1 MTIKTKDLAMAFEV
15 PLTYTMRGIIASHHQ
30 QVPMDI
36 MIVAMA
42 EAAGRVMSS
51 GSKTN
56 LPQHTLAIRA
66 RIREAFENALNTTVS
81 AIIVDEPINTV

>member
-1 MTIKTKDLAMAFEV
+1 MTINPKELAKAFEA

-42 EAAGRVMSS
+42 EAAGRVMSG

-56 LPQHTLAIRA
+56 MPSHTLAMRA
-66 RIREAFENALNTTVS
+66 RIREAFEKALNTTVS
-81 AIIVDEPINTV
+81 AITVDGPPDTL